1 MRDGIHEL
9 RVRLGRVNYRMLYCI
24 HGRIVAVLLHGLVKE
39 AAVPEP
45 EIDLAIGRKEAFT
58 RNPERH
64 TFRGWMPHGETGEA
78 G

>member
-1 MRDGIHEL
+1 
-9 RVRLGRVNYRMLYCI
+9 
-24 HGRIVAVLLHGLVKE
+24 VAVLLHGLVKE